1 MATQIPINTFK
12 LIPKNLNGGENT
24 IYTSPV
30 NVSAIVLSLHI
41 ANSSASDQY
50 ASVRLVSS
58 SITVSILNDAV
69 IPAKETL
76 NPFSGRV
83 VLESGNSIIVSA
95 SNSSVLQVALSVLE
109 NANT

>member
-12 LIPKNLNGGENT
+12 LVPKDLNGGENI

-30 NVSAIVLSLHI
+30 NISAIVLSLHI
-41 ANSSASDQY
+41 TNYSPTDQRV
-50 ASVRLVSS
+50 SVRLVSGS
-58 SITVSILNDAV
+58 VTASILVEALV
-69 IPAKETL
+69 PAKETL

-83 VLESGNSIIVSA
+83 VLETSNSLVVSA
-95 SNSSVLQVALSVLE
+95 SNSSVMQAALSILE

>member
-24 IYTSPV
+24 IYTTPID
-30 NVSAIVLSLHI
+30 VSAIILSLHI
-41 ANSSASDQY
+41 ANSSVVDQY
-50 ASVRLVSS
+50 ASVRLVSAS
-58 SITVSILNDAV
+58 VTVTILNDAV

-83 VLESGNSIIVSA
+83 VLETGNSLIVSA
-95 SNSSVLQVALSVLE
+95 SNSSVMQAALSILE

>member
-12 LIPKNLNGGENT
+12 LIPTNLNGGENT

-41 ANSSASDQY
+41 ANSSAGSQY
-50 ASVRLVSS
+50 ASVRLVSGS
-58 SITVSILNDAV
+58 VTVTVLNDAV

-83 VLESGNSIIVSA
+83 VLETGNSIVVSA
-95 SNSSVLQVALSVLE
+95 SNSSVMQAALSILE